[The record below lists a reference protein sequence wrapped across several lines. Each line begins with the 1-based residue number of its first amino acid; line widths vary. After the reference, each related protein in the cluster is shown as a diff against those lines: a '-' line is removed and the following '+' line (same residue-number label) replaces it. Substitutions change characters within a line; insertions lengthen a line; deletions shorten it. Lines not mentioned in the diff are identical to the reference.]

1 MDNICYSP
9 VPTMAYVFV
18 KSIVLNEERRKVLF
32 AICPLWC
39 INPPF
44 HTHLINYPP
53 CWLHNNTNP
62 SVRSWRV
69 TSWRST
75 SSWRWDAW
83 APPQRTSPRRW
94 CGWRTVTRGP
104 SSWTCSMLQV
114 TTWTIPVTGSTP
126 SPVPVCYL
134 LELLLVVQGFSK
146 LILGT
151 RSLCYGFY
159 IH

>member
-1 MDNICYSP
+1 MYLS
-9 VPTMAYVFV
+9 
-18 KSIVLNEERRKVLF
+18 KVLCLMRKEGRCYLSSF
-32 AICPLWC
+32 WC

-53 CWLHNNTNP
+53 CWLHNNNTNP

-104 SSWTCSMLQV
+104 SSWTCSTLQV
-114 TTWTIPVTGSTP
+114 RNAHTNEQRHQLYPITLKPFYACSRSHTKLHHSHR
-126 SPVPVCYL
+126 YN
-134 LELLLVVQGFSK
+134 VQSNDV
-146 LILGT
+146 
-151 RSLCYGFY
+151 Y
-159 IH
+159 